1 MASVQLGRNGMYSLN
16 IPSRLAKT
24 MKILK
29 GEECIIRKGKK
40 ENELIV
46 TLLRD

>member
-16 IPSRLAKT
+16 VPSRLAKT
-24 MKILK
+24 MNLVK
-29 GEECIIRKGKK
+29 GEECTIRKGKK
-40 ENELIV
+40 ENELVV